1 MSSSRGSDFNSKDLK
16 MMMDLIDDN
25 LKNGY
30 VLSSSSKRVS
40 KPPVRYSDI
49 SESFS
54 VFAPQTKNGGKMIL
68 YKKCNLVINDDLL

>member
-1 MSSSRGSDFNSKDLK
+1 MNIGVKGSVDHQDFFADSNSLQGLKAGDVAQTKAGLQKVAKEFESLYLK

-40 KPPVRYSDI
+40 KSTR
-49 SESFS
+49 
-54 VFAPQTKNGGKMIL
+54 
-68 YKKCNLVINDDLL
+68 

>member
-49 SESFS
+49 SESF
-54 VFAPQTKNGGKMIL
+54 TKGSCNQYTKGKFKPDSYDRGYNG
-68 YKKCNLVINDDLL
+68 